1 MMTMKSFFRQTVIA
15 IGIVTAFSYRPA
27 LADLTSSS
35 PDANS
40 IISLHDAR
48 IVNQIDLRFSEDI
61 NLDGSRF
68 AVIGPHGHLFTTIGQ
83 DINVK
88 SVVFLSL
95 WKEVFPG
102 RYTVQWQTI
111 STNKHR
117 SRGSLTFTVSTKAAT
132 ASKSA
137 ISEPIKLPDEPKSP

>member
-1 MMTMKSFFRQTVIA
+1 MKGFLRQVVIA
-15 IGIVTAFSYRPA
+15 IGILTAFSNRAA

-40 IISLHDAR
+40 IVSLRDAR
-48 IVNQIDLRFSEDI
+48 IINQIDLRFSEDI
-61 NLDGSRF
+61 VLYASRF
-68 AVIGPHGHLFTTIGQ
+68 TVIGPHGHLFATIGQ

-111 STNKHR
+111 STSKHR
-117 SRGSLTFTVSTKAAT
+117 SSGSLSFTVSAKSPTVS
-132 ASKSA
+132 SKSA